1 MPDLLAQGHVRGP
14 AAPPIVDAVQDE
26 LSRVWDQAFVIDPT
40 DRMPFELAVVEV
52 VTNAVRHAKP
62 DSDEEADEVEL
73 DLEVEVRRDLLL
85 ARLFELGAQPLEIPE
100 SAGTMPGPESE
111 AGRGLALA
119 RQLLTTITCERR
131 DGANVWTLTRSADGK
146 A

>member
-1 MPDLLAQGHVRGP
+1 MPELLAEGHVRGP
-14 AAPPIVDAVQDE
+14 ATPPIVEAVQDE
-26 LSRVWDQAFVIDPT
+26 RVRLWSLALVIGPE
-40 DRMPFELAVVEV
+40 DRLPFELAVVEV

-62 DSDEEADEVEL
+62 PDGQVQL
-73 DLEVEVRRDLLL
+73 DLEVEVHAELLL
-85 ARLFELGAQPLEIPE
+85 ARLFELGAQPVVLPE
-100 SAGTMPGPESE
+100 GAGEMPSPDAE

-131 DGANVWTLTRSADGK
+131 NGANVWTLTRRPATHEG

>member
-1 MPDLLAQGHVRGP
+1 MPELLAQGHVRG
-14 AAPPIVDAVQDE
+14 AASPPIIDAVQDE
-26 LSRVWDQAFVIDPT
+26 LSRVWDQALVIDLA

-52 VTNAVRHAKP
+52 VTNAVRHSKP
-62 DSDEEADEVEL
+62 ASDEVEL
-73 DLEVEVRRDLLL
+73 DLEVQVHRDLLL
-85 ARLFELGAQPLEIPE
+85 ARLFELGAQPLDIPE
-100 SAGTMPGPESE
+100 SAGMMPSPDSE

-146 A
+146 S

>member
-1 MPDLLAQGHVRGP
+1 MPELLAQGHVRGP
-14 AAPPIVDAVQDE
+14 AAPHIVDAVQDE
-26 LSRVWDQAFVIDPT
+26 LSRVWEQALVISLS

-62 DSDEEADEVEL
+62 AIDEVEL
-73 DLEVEVRRDLLL
+73 DLEVEVHRDLLL
-85 ARLFELGAQPLEIPE
+85 ARLFELGAQPADIPE
-100 SAGTMPGPESE
+100 SAGTMPSPDSE
-111 AGRGLALA
+111 MGRGLALA

-131 DGANVWTLTRSADGK
+131 DDANVWTLTRSADGK

>member
-1 MPDLLAQGHVRGP
+1 MPELLAEGHVRGP
-14 AAPPIVDAVQDE
+14 AAPHIVDAVQDE
-26 LSRVWDQAFVIDPT
+26 LSRVWEHAFVISPS

-52 VTNAVRHAKP
+52 VTNAVRHSKP
-62 DSDEEADEVEL
+62 ASDHVEL
-73 DLEVEVRRDLLL
+73 DLEVEVHPNLLL
-85 ARLFELGAQPLEIPE
+85 ARLFELGAQPVEIPDD
-100 SAGTMPGPESE
+100 AGTMPSPESE

-131 DGANVWTLTRSADGK
+131 DSANVWTLTRSANVG